1 VNDEP
6 DYVDEQQPE
15 MGPLNWE
22 MGAKFDRV
30 NFEVPTAVANA
41 DERPTLTDDVPPPSE
56 PEY

>member
-22 MGAKFDRV
+22 MGAKFARV
-30 NFEVPTAVANA
+30 NFEIVTAVANA
-41 DERPTLTDDVPPPSE
+41 DDRPVWNEDSPFNPVNQ
-56 PEY
+56 